1 MKAFVRHV
9 QCDIFLTVL
18 SRVAMGF
25 CFRASGR
32 IAVSIV
38 TSTYFFGNECP

>member
-25 CFRASGR
+25 CLRASGR
-32 IAVSIV
+32 IAVSSV
-38 TSTYFFGNECP
+38 MATYLFR